1 MHLPST
7 PLPKVSVEGLLPVG
21 DYALTVSELR
31 KSFLVTGAGV
41 HSPAWDEPW
50 REHLVHNLALLA
62 AQLWQTGIQN
72 IYVDG
77 SFVEDKDHPND
88 IDGYF
93 ECELREL
100 ASGRLAAA
108 LNTLDPHVV
117 WDWNPSHRVFD
128 PGSGKAQ
135 LPMWHQYRIE
145 LYLHVGQPTGIVDQ
159 FGNNLQFPSAFRLR
173 RSTYSPKGIILLQPQ

>member
-145 LYLHVGQPTGIVDQ
+145 LYPHVGQPTGIVDQ